1 MKFWGAG
8 RFGKPNCLGPELKG
22 GYGRYLL
29 HLAVRSTQHAP
40 NNECSEES
48 SMQTVKQIVCDT
60 VNHLPEQATF
70 DDAIYALYVRQKL
83 EEGLRDLNEGRTYTQ
98 EEVELRLLGKSL

>member
-1 MKFWGAG
+1 
-8 RFGKPNCLGPELKG
+8 
-22 GYGRYLL
+22 
-29 HLAVRSTQHAP
+29 
-40 NNECSEES
+40 
-48 SMQTVKQIVCDT
+48 MQTVKQIVCDT

-83 EEGLRDLNEGRTYTQ
+83 EEGLCDLNEGRTHTQ

>member
-1 MKFWGAG
+1 
-8 RFGKPNCLGPELKG
+8 
-22 GYGRYLL
+22 
-29 HLAVRSTQHAP
+29 
-40 NNECSEES
+40 
-48 SMQTVKQIVCDT
+48 MQTVKQIVCDT